1 MAEQRILE
9 SDQIYSRS
17 EVANT
22 AAATDPAAAAILYPL
37 DGDGGVAASDG
48 GLAIEGEGTSEDGA
62 PGGGAGGELAGETVG
77 GEAGGVKMDGAKA
90 GGVAGGDAV
99 GVGVGAEA
107 LVGGAAAGVGEEERG
122 DVVGAAVG
130 AFDGAWAKAEAEINV
145 KIAKNT
151 NVERAIALATDRVQR
166 ES

>member
-37 DGDGGVAASDG
+37 DGDGGVAAG
-48 GLAIEGEGTSEDGA
+48 GLAIEAGGTSEDGA

-77 GEAGGVKMDGAKA
+77 GEAGGVKMDGAVA
-90 GGVAGGDAV
+90 GEVAGGDAV

-107 LVGGAAAGVGEEERG
+107 LVGGAAAGVGEEAGG

-130 AFDGAWAKAEAEINV
+130 ADDGA
-145 KIAKNT
+145 
-151 NVERAIALATDRVQR
+151 
-166 ES
+166 